1 MIVMPGPD
9 PAAVRADQ
17 ERRRSNAAAR
27 HDPRPRR
34 QRGRRDAKRAAIRD
48 FR

>member
-1 MIVMPGPD
+1 MPGPN
-9 PAAVRADQ
+9 PVAVRVDQ

-27 HDPRPRR
+27 HDTRPRR
-34 QRGRRDAKRAAIRD
+34 QRGRRDAKHAAIRD